1 MSHTLTRKLQLLHDN
16 LKTTLSQIQRLQ
28 SLPPTST
35 DSDRLDLANDIH
47 ASLKEHE
54 DTLELLRQELD
65 DDAPPVTRRTVT
77 SANAENERN
86 ADQIARLHEDL
97 RSARAKFRRAQLQAK
112 RSADNSKL
120 KEREALFKRSNAAD
134 ESGSTPAP
142 GHGRRPGQERLTKE
156 DIERQATEDVT
167 RALRRT
173 HNAMTANIGQSQA
186 TQQALD
192 ETQEMLRGLAET
204 YGGTGDMLRNSRALV
219 GSLVRSNK
227 SDTWYLQTS
236 FYLMGITIGWLV
248 FRRILYGPLWWLVWL
263 PVKLLWSLM
272 AVGMG
277 AVAGGGGAAG
287 NGSLSLAG
295 QVDGPTSIP
304 GQQVTVDIGSIFGG
318 RRSEEPAKHA
328 DAPSHVEEIG
338 KIAEAAAD
346 GETNVDDISEEER
359 QRQEEMP
366 RNPKK
371 RMMEVEID
379 ADRRR
384 DEL

>member
-1 MSHTLTRKLQLLHDN
+1 MSHTLARKLQLLHDD
-16 LKTTLSQIQRLQ
+16 LKTTLSQIQHLQ

-65 DDAPPVTRRTVT
+65 DDAPPVNIRRAA
-77 SANAENERN
+77 SAAQAENERN

-112 RSADNSKL
+112 RSADNAKS
-120 KEREALFKRSNAAD
+120 KEREALFKRSHATD
-134 ESGSTPAP
+134 EGGSTPTP
-142 GHGRRPGQERLTKE
+142 HGRRPGQERLTKE
-156 DIERQATEDVT
+156 DIERNAAEDVT

-192 ETQEMLRGLAET
+192 ETQEMLKGLAET

-236 FYLMGITIGWLV
+236 FYLMVVTIAWLV

-263 PVKLLWSLM
+263 PIKLLWSLM

-277 AVAGGGGAAG
+277 AVASKDGASI
-287 NGSLSLAG
+287 NSSLSLSSHAS
-295 QVDGPTSIP
+295 VPTSIL

-318 RRSEEPAKHA
+318 KRSGDAAKHA
-328 DAPSHVEEIG
+328 DAPPHVEEIG
-338 KIAEAAAD
+338 RMAEAAAV
-346 GETNVDDISEEER
+346 GETNVDDISEEEM

-366 RNPKK
+366 RNSKK
-371 RMMEVEID
+371 RMMEVDGEID
-379 ADRRR
+379 RHR

>member
-1 MSHTLTRKLQLLHDN
+1 MSHTLARKLQLLHDS
-16 LKTTLSQIQRLQ
+16 LKTTLSQIQHLQ
-28 SLPPTST
+28 SLPPAST

-65 DDAPPVTRRTVT
+65 DDAPPATRRTAA
-77 SANAENERN
+77 SAAQVENERN
-86 ADQIARLHEDL
+86 ADQIARLQEDL

-112 RSADNSKL
+112 RSADNAKL
-120 KEREALFKRSNAAD
+120 KEREALFKRNNAAD
-134 ESGSTPAP
+134 ESGSTPTP
-142 GHGRRPGQERLTKE
+142 HSRRPGQERLTKE
-156 DIERQATEDVT
+156 DIERNAAEDVT

-192 ETQEMLRGLAET
+192 ETQEMLKGLAET
-204 YGGTGDMLRNSRALV
+204 YGGTGDMLKNSRALV

-236 FYLMGITIGWLV
+236 FYLMVVTIAWLV
-248 FRRILYGPLWWLVWL
+248 FRRLLYGPLWWLVWL
-263 PVKLLWSLM
+263 PIKLLWSLM

-277 AVAGGGGAAG
+277 AVAGGGGALT
-287 NGSLSLAG
+287 NGTLSHAS
-295 QVDGPTSIP
+295 VPTSIP

-318 RRSEEPAKHA
+318 KRGEDAAKHA
-328 DAPSHVEEIG
+328 DAPPHVEEVG
-338 KIAEAAAD
+338 RMAEAAAD
-346 GETNVDDISEEER
+346 GETNVNDTPEEER

-371 RMMEVEID
+371 RMMEVDME